1 MAVSSTGKTAINML
15 ESYKETYDEQDS
27 MLDLV
32 SFNEP
37 DGGSLQDAGNFV
49 WKNVEQHRPVISG
62 WDVSNEQ
69 QGIIQETYPCVLGT
83 PNNDVIEQ
91 RADQMR
97 TDRYWENAAA
107 TSAKQQAT
115 QLNTDIATAIKNQG
129 SIFYRSN
136 TSSGWDFIG
145 LAQTIMNERQLQNN
159 GRSFILNDRD
169 NYTFSQDLAAR
180 QTLQGRPET
189 IWSKGQIAQNVA
201 GFENV
206 MVGSFLPVI
215 VGDADPGA
223 SVNAATSFAPSGGTV
238 NATTGVV
245 TNVDYR
251 SATITTDG
259 NTSFVVGDKITFASV
274 NSVGLADK
282 TDTSNLMTFTIIDV
296 DAGGTDITVYPK
308 PIAPA
313 SSDTSLTTLEG
324 SYSNIS
330 AQIGSSAAITRL
342 NIDTTDPRVNIFF
355 DKKAIEVMG
364 GTIPAQRYAEF
375 AGKKVISTSLKNGLK
390 VYMLYDGDILATTF
404 TFRIFT
410 WYGITVCD
418 PSNCGV
424 AVKY

>member
-136 TSSGWDFIG
+136 VSSGWDFIG

-282 TDTSNLMTFTIIDV
+282 TH
-296 DAGGTDITVYPK
+296 
-308 PIAPA
+308 
-313 SSDTSLTTLEG
+313 
-324 SYSNIS
+324 
-330 AQIGSSAAITRL
+330 Q
-342 NIDTTDPRVNIFF
+342 
-355 DKKAIEVMG
+355 
-364 GTIPAQRYAEF
+364 
-375 AGKKVISTSLKNGLK
+375 
-390 VYMLYDGDILATTF
+390 
-404 TFRIFT
+404 
-410 WYGITVCD
+410 
-418 PSNCGV
+418 
-424 AVKY
+424 